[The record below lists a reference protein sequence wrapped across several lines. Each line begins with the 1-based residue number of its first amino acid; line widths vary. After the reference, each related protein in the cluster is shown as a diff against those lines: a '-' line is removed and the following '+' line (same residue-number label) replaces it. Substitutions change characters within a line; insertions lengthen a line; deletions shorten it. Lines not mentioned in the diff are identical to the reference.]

1 MPAPYSDNLYSA
13 DSDNEPDALSPTD
26 GYFHASESSSSR
38 SGLNVPHVPNVL
50 VEDPTQLSRDAKVQ
64 EAERERRLLS
74 SGSPAGD
81 EPGSTASSH
90 AEHESAGDFNNPIAL
105 TPRSP
110 PRVSPLFAH
119 PVDAPPAY
127 SPSPTSPNTAN
138 NYQTFTSTATMG
150 RPEEVSPL
158 IIHAP
163 ESMSNPSNPSQSPS
177 RWQRFKDSVTG
188 FNIRRKVKTI
198 LASLVIFSVVFMI
211 FSSFTINS
219 NHGSHSS
226 PVEDNDPVAPP
237 TKDRGDFTWD
247 PSGSCLDKPHRFG
260 RVIQDV
266 DIRPSRNLT
275 IVQVVK
281 HSREGWTAQISGQVI
296 LRPAKDSLD
305 TNIELEVISN
315 NDELGIEL
323 VFDKETQLVQL
334 EVPEKVNWSASEKRP
349 CVQVRLTVS
358 VPRESILNSLSIN
371 TLQLDVNI
379 EKGLILGAL
388 NGVTIRSA
396 SGNINAPGI
405 KASSND
411 DKAVVPYTLSSR
423 EIRIHTA
430 SGDVTGW
437 YPLYDLLGIETVSGD
452 ITTNV
457 GPKPVNP
464 QNVRPAKLYVR
475 SASGTIN
482 VDEPVDSA
490 QQAARPDREFPPRD
504 YTVDIL
510 TASGDITADVAVS
523 SFASFGSQS
532 GDLKVRIWPVLDS
545 GLLTASSNV
554 KPSLN
559 TDTKSGNT
567 QVTILEPLWTSL
579 ATVGG
584 TIPPFEP
591 YDPKDGRAPY
601 LVLAEDSDEAEAST
615 SKPALSMLK
624 SKHKSISGKVKLAY
638 PASWEGVVYAQSI
651 SGSQDFQGKGL
662 VISHEGGMVTKI
674 LRGRKGKGYSSLEVD
689 TVSGDQFALIGE
701 KEQ

>member
-1 MPAPYSDNLYSA
+1 
-13 DSDNEPDALSPTD
+13 
-26 GYFHASESSSSR
+26 
-38 SGLNVPHVPNVL
+38 
-50 VEDPTQLSRDAKVQ
+50 
-64 EAERERRLLS
+64 
-74 SGSPAGD
+74 
-81 EPGSTASSH
+81 
-90 AEHESAGDFNNPIAL
+90 
-105 TPRSP
+105 
-110 PRVSPLFAH
+110 
-119 PVDAPPAY
+119 
-127 SPSPTSPNTAN
+127 
-138 NYQTFTSTATMG
+138 
-150 RPEEVSPL
+150 
-158 IIHAP
+158 
-163 ESMSNPSNPSQSPS
+163 
-177 RWQRFKDSVTG
+177 
-188 FNIRRKVKTI
+188 
-198 LASLVIFSVVFMI
+198 
-211 FSSFTINS
+211 
-219 NHGSHSS
+219 
-226 PVEDNDPVAPP
+226 
-237 TKDRGDFTWD
+237 
-247 PSGSCLDKPHRFG
+247 
-260 RVIQDV
+260 V

-281 HSREGWTAQISGQVI
+281 HSPEGWTAQISGQVI

-334 EVPEKVNWSASEKRP
+334 KVPEKVNWSASEKRP

-358 VPRESILNSLSIN
+358 VPRDSILNSLSIN

-430 SGDVTGW
+430 SGDITGW

-452 ITTNV
+452 ITTNI

-482 VDEPVDSA
+482 VDEPVDRA

-545 GLLTASSNV
+545 GLLTASSNI

-579 ATVGG
+579 AVIGG

-601 LVLAEDSDEAEAST
+601 LVLAEDSDEAKAST